1 MLIIIRKLFFERI
14 ICPCVCFFH
23 LTKFFRYIAVKSTN
37 YQQRIVFKV
46 EKTAAVFLFLPNCT
60 TAVSFLWS
68 VLYTPMSK
76 GNWLEKKI
84 WKKASNIWLEYGPT
98 AVAVL

>member
-1 MLIIIRKLFFERI
+1 M
-14 ICPCVCFFH
+14 CFFH

-76 GNWLEKKI
+76 GNWLEKKKII
-84 WKKASNIWLEYGPT
+84 WKKAKNILLEYGP
-98 AVAVL
+98 ALAVL